1 MIISVSIHK
10 NKREGWEVEVRSDGG
25 LLSTTRDHL
34 VHLVDGTI
42 VGYWYFGSWEQAR
55 EFVFG
60 PLPKKKS

>member
-10 NKREGWEVEVRSDGG
+10 HQREGWEVEVRSDGS

-42 VGYWYFGSWEQAR
+42 VGYWYFDSWEQAR

-60 PLPKKKS
+60 PLTKKES